1 MEPEDSSAPDPA
13 GRDPFDHVLAVVRE
27 EPLLW
32 PVALVACLVVCTFG
46 AAILVFALRLR
57 SGVSGGLL
65 LLGIVVTVWG
75 LEVDIRERRLRPQS
89 QLVLGLWLGSGLV
102 AAGLAWLGAL

>member
-1 MEPEDSSAPDPA
+1 MEPEDSRTPDPA

-32 PVALVACLVVCTFG
+32 PVAVAACLVVCTFG

-57 SGVSGGLL
+57 SLVSGAALL
-65 LLGIVVTVWG
+65 LLIFVTVWG
-75 LEVDIRERRLRPQS
+75 LDVDIRQRRLRPQS
-89 QLVLGLWLGSGLV
+89 LQANLSLM
-102 AAGLAWLGAL
+102 